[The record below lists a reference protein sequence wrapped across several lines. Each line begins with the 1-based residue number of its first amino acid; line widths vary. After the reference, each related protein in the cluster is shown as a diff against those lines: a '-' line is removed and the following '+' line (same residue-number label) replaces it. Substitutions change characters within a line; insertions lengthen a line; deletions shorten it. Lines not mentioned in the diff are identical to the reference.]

1 MPNLCPN
8 DPRKVYGAGVSHM
21 ASIRARKDRD
31 GIVIGWQCQVIRK
44 GFPQQTKTFQSK
56 AEAAAWAAVVESE
69 MTRGVWR
76 DRSESER
83 TTLGEALERYT
94 TEILPSKKGA
104 DREAGFIRQWIVRPI
119 AQKSLASIRSKDIAD
134 VIKVMVEDEGKGPN
148 TIRLHL
154 AVISHLFSVA
164 ATDWGMESL
173 DNPIEHVRKPKLPK
187 GRDRR
192 LVDDEETRLL
202 DACRAVNLELASIVQ
217 IAIETAMRQ
226 EEIMN
231 MTWKMMHFSRHFVH
245 LDKTKNGEERD
256 VPLSTTAER
265 VLTALP
271 RRMDGKVWTYTQEGM
286 RASYVKAKKHAGI
299 EGLTF
304 HDLRHEATSRFFEK
318 GLNPMQVA
326 AITGHKTL
334 QMLKR
339 YTHLRAEDLAK
350 MLG

>member
-1 MPNLCPN
+1 
-8 DPRKVYGAGVSHM
+8 M

-83 TTLGEALERYT
+83 TTLSEALERYV

-104 DREAGFIRQWIVRPI
+104 DREAGFIRQWIARPL

-134 VIKVMVEDEGKGPN
+134 VIKVMVEEEGKGPN

-173 DNPIEHVRKPKLPK
+173 SNPVEHVRKPKLPK

-192 LVDDEETRLL
+192 LVGDEEARLL
-202 DACRAVNLELASIVQ
+202 DACRAVNPELAAIVRL
-217 IAIETAMRQ
+217 AIETAMRQ
-226 EEIMN
+226 EEIMS
-231 MTWKMMHFSRHFVH
+231 MTWNMVHLSRHFVH
-245 LDKTKNGEERD
+245 LDNTKNGEERD

-265 VLTALP
+265 VLITLP

-299 EGLTF
+299 KGLTF
-304 HDLRHEATSRFFEK
+304 HDLRHEAISRFSEK
-318 GLNPMQVA
+318 GLNPIQIA
-326 AITGHKTL
+326 AISGHKTL